1 MKQCQESSP
10 PHLFGQ
16 IVVRL
21 IEPDE
26 RERFDRLL
34 VEKHYL
40 HSARLGGRHM
50 RYVAELNG
58 DWIALIAFCGAAPY
72 VKAREKWWWRASWT
86 KAVTGAPAI
95 GPATLMPWA

>member
-1 MKQCQESSP
+1 MKQHQESSP

-21 IEPDE
+21 IEPLE

-50 RYVAELNG
+50 RYVAEMSG
-58 DWIALIAFCGAAPY
+58 DWIALIAFFGATPY
-72 VKAREKWWWRASWT
+72 VKAREK
-86 KAVTGAPAI
+86 
-95 GPATLMPWA
+95 